1 MAIVATINRPLRV
14 SAARPA
20 LLKEFVRTVR
30 RQDLFLREQHLLV
43 AVSGGP
49 DSIALLSLLDRLRS
63 SWRLS
68 LTVVHFNYGLRGL
81 ESDGD
86 ESFVQVCCAERDIP
100 LVVQRPQLHTSRKHS
115 SLQAVAREVRYAAMA
130 QLADELGADRIVL
143 GHTANDQ
150 AETILMWMLRGA
162 GLTGLAGMPYV
173 RDARIIRP
181 LLPSTRENVLAY
193 LAEARLSYRQDSSNG
208 SSKYRRNRIRHEV
221 MPAMVQVAPAAV
233 RILQRQADLLRE
245 DERYLE
251 EVAQE
256 CFERLVKTSTDGMQ
270 HLDRTGFAALSTAIQ
285 RRLLRTL
292 LRAYDKQSRASG
304 FQVIESVRKFLL
316 SGRPGASLSL
326 KRARLCLGRGAAPA
340 RFSPGNMKSRIPL
353 NAGEDD
359 DLRLSVPSSVHW
371 SKTDQ
376 QIHTQRMSRREA
388 EQTAGAPSKRL
399 GLFDADR
406 LSGPLTIR
414 TWQAGDRFCP
424 QGMRGRSKK
433 LQDFFTDRKVGR
445 LERMRIP
452 LLVGPEGIA
461 WVVGFRQDERYAVN
475 ERTTSCIAVSVSE
488 SEHREGVR

>member
-1 MAIVATINRPLRV
+1 MAIGTTTNRPLRV
-14 SAARPA
+14 GTVRSA

-30 RQDLFLREQHLLV
+30 QQDLFLRGQHLLV

-68 LTVVHFNYGLRGL
+68 LTAVHFNYGLRGL

-86 ESFVQVCCAERDIP
+86 ESFVQACCAERGVALI
-100 LVVQRPQLHTSRKHS
+100 VQRPRLHKSRKNS

-162 GLTGLAGMPYV
+162 GLSGLAGMPY
-173 RDARIIRP
+173 RREARIIRP
-181 LLPSTRENVLAY
+181 LLASTREDILAY
-193 LAEARLSYRQDSSNG
+193 LSDERLSYRQDSSNA
-208 SSKYRRNRIRHEV
+208 STRYCRNRIRHELV
-221 MPAMVQVAPAAV
+221 PAISRVAPSAV
-233 RILQRQADLLRE
+233 HILQRQADLLRE
-245 DERYLE
+245 DERCLE
-251 EVAQE
+251 KVTQE
-256 CFERLVKTSTDGMQ
+256 WFKRLVATNTAGTLD
-270 HLDRTGFAALSTAIQ
+270 LDRKGFAAAPAAIQ
-285 RRLLRTL
+285 RRLLRML

-326 KRARLCLGRGAAPA
+326 KRARLLLGRGAAPA
-340 RFSPGNMKSRIPL
+340 RFSPGNIKSQIPL
-353 NAGEDD
+353 NTGEDD
-359 DLRLSVPSSVHW
+359 DLLLSVPSSVHW
-371 SKTDQ
+371 SKTDE
-376 QIHTQRMSRREA
+376 QIHAQLMTRKKAEETTGEPSRW
-388 EQTAGAPSKRL
+388 K

-406 LSGPLTIR
+406 LTGLLMIR
-414 TWQAGDRFCP
+414 TWRAGDRFCP

-433 LQDFFTDRKVGR
+433 LQDFFTDLKVGR
-445 LERMRIP
+445 LERARIP

-461 WVVGFRQDERYAVN
+461 WVIGLRQDERYAVR
-475 ERTTSCIAVSVSE
+475 EQTTRCVVVSVKDAVN
-488 SEHREGVR
+488 REGVR